1 MGTKC
6 LLRGDEIGRAT
17 ERTARTR
24 SSVGRMEKLLART
37 STLMPPAVGILY
49 VALWWVAEA
58 GRLPRDGVGLV
69 TALLPFVVFGAGI
82 AVSARLPVTSLTLIG
97 GGLVLQLVV
106 DGTRFTATS
115 WPAYLLLL
123 YPIVNVSARAR
134 PAVAWSS
141 LPLAAVY
148 AVAAGLLLTL
158 PGWSPDG
165 WPVFSAVGGAVGGV
179 HPGDVAG
186 AVATICVVAVCLAA
200 GAWCA
205 GLAVRRGHRLIVH
218 RLTEWRL
225 AQELAG
231 AELQL
236 AVAAER
242 DRLTRE
248 VHDIMAHSLA
258 VVAAQADGARM
269 SSPELSDDDRAA
281 LEAIADTSRAALGEL
296 RRLLDGAP
304 ETATDTVGLA
314 GLDELAARVRAAGHD
329 CGVRVFGDGRRLRPE
344 QEQNVY
350 RIVQESLTNA
360 LRHGGAASSTRVAL
374 DWRGAG
380 LALLVTTTGADAD
393 GPVPAG
399 RGIGNMTERARL
411 AGGWL
416 TASADEEGAFI
427 VNAFIPTPADETREA
442 A

>member
-1 MGTKC
+1 M
-6 LLRGDEIGRAT
+6 
-17 ERTARTR
+17 
-24 SSVGRMEKLLART
+24 
-37 STLMPPAVGILY
+37 
-49 VALWWVAEA
+49 AEA

-165 WPVFSAVGGAVGGV
+165 WPVFS
-179 HPGDVAG
+179 
-186 AVATICVVAVCLAA
+186 
-200 GAWCA
+200 
-205 GLAVRRGHRLIVH
+205 
-218 RLTEWRL
+218 
-225 AQELAG
+225 
-231 AELQL
+231 
-236 AVAAER
+236 
-242 DRLTRE
+242 
-248 VHDIMAHSLA
+248 
-258 VVAAQADGARM
+258 
-269 SSPELSDDDRAA
+269 
-281 LEAIADTSRAALGEL
+281 
-296 RRLLDGAP
+296 
-304 ETATDTVGLA
+304 
-314 GLDELAARVRAAGHD
+314 
-329 CGVRVFGDGRRLRPE
+329 
-344 QEQNVY
+344 
-350 RIVQESLTNA
+350 
-360 LRHGGAASSTRVAL
+360 TRVAL

-427 VNAFIPTPADETREA
+427 VNAFIPAPADETREA